1 MADTGNGSERV
12 HVERMADFFD
22 ARSEGYEAHMER
34 SVSSFDRFY
43 AAIADPIPE
52 TDEVLRVLDLGCGT
66 GLELEAILRQAPNAA
81 ITGIDVSA
89 RMLRKLRESYA
100 HYSKQLTLLTASY
113 LDVPLGEHVYDYVVA
128 VMTLHHLVPA
138 TKVSVYRRIREALRA
153 EGAYI
158 EGDWVVS
165 SQEERR
171 YRSMYQDAMRGLP
184 VAEDGTHHIDSPLS
198 LKTQKG
204 LLVEAGF
211 SNVEVIWRGPD
222 NGVYV
227 ARG

>member
-1 MADTGNGSERV
+1 M
-12 HVERMADFFD
+12 HFERMADFFD

-43 AAIADPIPE
+43 ASIASPIPE
-52 TDEVLRVLDLGCGT
+52 TDEVLYVLDLGCGT
-66 GLELEAILRQAPNAA
+66 GLEFKAILSRAPNAA

-89 RMLRKLRESYA
+89 QMLHRLRETYA
-100 HYSKQLTLLTASY
+100 DRLEQVTLIRASY

-138 TKVSVYRRIREALRA
+138 TKVSLYQTIREALRP

-165 SQEERR
+165 PEEELL
-171 YRSMYQDAMRGLP
+171 YRAAYEEAARELQTSENGD
-184 VAEDGTHHIDSPLS
+184 HHIDIPLS
-198 LKTQKG
+198 LETEKR

-211 SNVEVIWRGPD
+211 RTVEVIWQGPG